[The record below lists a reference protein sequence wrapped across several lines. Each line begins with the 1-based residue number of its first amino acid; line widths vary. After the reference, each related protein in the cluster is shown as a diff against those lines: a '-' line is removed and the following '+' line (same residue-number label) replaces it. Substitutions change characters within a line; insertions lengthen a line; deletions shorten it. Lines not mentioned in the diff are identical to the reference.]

1 MITKKDIT
9 NNMEAP
15 VPIIVKI
22 KENEAPYTLR
32 FSVESSTLVVNV
44 SEDESVP
51 MINYNLKYSLSDLGK
66 INRYFRMFESLEEL
80 IPELKNLCDEKKV
93 KIQKN
98 KGSVILTLN
107 VPLKVQKEAH
117 LTLPQAEMEP
127 KQVIADLCSTVNELK
142 KKIKS
147 MEISYIPEEKL
158 EKNLKSKEIFL
169 DEEEKKMVNKWILNT
184 MKSEQGKNVQMTL
197 LYKMSVHGNS
207 ASNFHSYCNGS
218 SPTLSLIRTTKG
230 YRFGGFTT
238 VSWSSRGS
246 YANDPNA
253 FIFSLEFKEK
263 YLSNDGEYAIYDD
276 SSYGPS
282 FGGNNYDFRI
292 ANQCNNNY
300 NSICNYPYNYYGTR
314 ARGLTGGVYKFKVSE
329 IEVYKIDFI

>member
-22 KENEAPYTLR
+22 KENDDPYTLR

-107 VPLKVQKEAH
+107 VPLKVQKEAY

-197 LYKMSVHGNS
+197 LYKMSAHGNS
-207 ASNFHSYCNGS
+207 SSNFHGYCNGK

-246 YANDPNA
+246 SANDPNA

-276 SSYGPS
+276 GSYGPS
-282 FGGNNYDFRI
+282 FGGNYDFRI
-292 ANQCNNNY
+292 ANQCNNNN

-314 ARGLTGGVYKFKVSE
+314 ARGLTGGVYQFKVSE